1 MEEITTTTTTTSTE
15 LNSNLLEQVLEAIDR
30 GDLSG
35 LTKRLKTLHAADIAH
50 VLESLPPEDRTVVFD
65 LIESERHGPVLAEV
79 SEGVRLGLV
88 KEMDRAELRQATE
101 TMEVDDAADLVGE
114 LPERVAKDLLDAM
127 SVQERTRI
135 EDALSYEEETAGGIM
150 EPVAFTLHPEVTVL
164 DVLRDARRQGLPG
177 RTDKLFVVDKDGIL
191 KGSLR
196 LSYIVS
202 SPEDAT
208 VGSIMSHKPRTIHVD
223 TSKDEVAILF
233 ERYDMISAAVID
245 DDNRL
250 LGRITVDD
258 VVDIIRDRGE
268 QQMMNLA
275 GVSEEEDLFA
285 PVARTTRSRSLWL
298 GLNLLAAF
306 SASWVIGLF
315 EATIQEFVALA
326 VLMPIVASMGGNAGN
341 QTLTVVIRGLA
352 LGQISSANRMDLL
365 RKEVLV
371 GFLNGLLFAAVV
383 AMAAVLWFKNWMLG
397 VVIALAMG
405 INLVTAALL
414 GGIIPLALKRFGI
427 DPPLAGSV
435 LVTTATDI
443 VGFFVFLWLASLL
456 IV

>member
-1 MEEITTTTTTTSTE
+1 MEEFTTRTE
-15 LNSNLLEQVLEAIDR
+15 LNGDILEHVLDAVDR
-30 GDLSG
+30 GDLTG
-35 LTKRLKTLHAADIAH
+35 LAEKLKTLHAADIAH
-50 VLESLPPEDRTVVFD
+50 VLESLPPEDRAVVFD
-65 LIESERHGPVLAEV
+65 LIETERHGPVLAEV
-79 SEGVRLGLV
+79 SEGVRLWLV
-88 KEMDRAELRQATE
+88 KEMDRSELRQAAE

-127 SVQERTRI
+127 SEQERTRI
-135 EDALSYEEETAGGIM
+135 EEALSYEEETAGGIM
-150 EPVAFTLHPEVTVL
+150 VPVSFTLRSELTVL
-164 DVLRDARRQGLPG
+164 DVLNDARRQKLPG
-177 RTDKLFVVDKDGIL
+177 RTDKLFVVDEDGML

-196 LSYIVS
+196 LSYLVS
-202 SPEDAT
+202 SQEDAT

-223 TSKDEVAILF
+223 TPKDEVALLF
-233 ERYDMISAAVID
+233 ERYDMISAGVID

-285 PVARTTRSRSLWL
+285 SVPRTIRSRSLWL
-298 GLNLLAAF
+298 GFNLLAAF
-306 SASWVIGLF
+306 AASWVIGLF

-371 GFLNGLLFAAVV
+371 GFLNGLLFAAIV
-383 AMAAVLWFKNWMLG
+383 AMAAVLWFKSWMLG
-397 VVIALAMG
+397 CVIALAMG
-405 INLVTAALL
+405 INLVTAAFL
-414 GGIIPLALKRFGI
+414 GGLIPLVLKKFGI

-435 LVTTATDI
+435 LVTTATDV
-443 VGFFVFLWLASLL
+443 VGFFVFLGLAALL

>member
-1 MEEITTTTTTTSTE
+1 MEEFTTRTE
-15 LNSNLLEQVLEAIDR
+15 LNGDILEHVLEAVDK
-30 GDLSG
+30 GDLTG
-35 LTKRLKTLHAADIAH
+35 LAERLKTLHAADIAH
-50 VLESLPPEDRTVVFD
+50 VLESLPPEDRAVVFN
-65 LIESERHGPVLAEV
+65 LIETEKHGPVLAEV
-79 SEGVRLGLV
+79 NEGVRLSLV

-114 LPERVAKDLLDAM
+114 LPEKVAKDLLDAM

-135 EDALSYEEETAGGIM
+135 EEALSYEEETAGGIM
-150 EPVAFTLHPEVTVL
+150 EPVSFTLSSDSTVL
-164 DVLRDARRQGLPG
+164 DVLRDARRQKLPG
-177 RTDKLFVVDKDGIL
+177 RTDKFFVVDENGVL
-191 KGSLR
+191 EGSLR
-196 LSYIVS
+196 LSYLVS

-208 VGSIMSHKPRTIHVD
+208 VGSIMSHKPRTIHVN
-223 TSKDEVAILF
+223 TPKDEVALLF
-233 ERYDMISAAVID
+233 ERYDMISAGVID
-245 DDNRL
+245 DNNRL

-285 PVARTTRSRSLWL
+285 SVPRTTKSRSLWL

-306 SASWVIGLF
+306 AASWVIGLF

-371 GFLNGLLFAAVV
+371 GFFNGLLFAAVV
-383 AMAAVLWFKNWMLG
+383 AMAAVLWFKSWMLG
-397 VVIALAMG
+397 AVIALAMG
-405 INLVTAALL
+405 INLVTAAFL
-414 GGIIPLALKRFGI
+414 GGMIPLILKRFGV

-435 LVTTATDI
+435 LVTTATDV
-443 VGFFVFLWLASLL
+443 VGFFVFLGLAALL